1 VEVVF
6 RDIDEANFE
15 ECVELKV
22 REDQPFV
29 APNTYSI
36 AQSKIQPWWIIKAI
50 YAGEKMVGFAMYTID
65 DEKAELYLCR
75 FMIDQRYQGNGF
87 GRAALDI
94 LKSTAMN
101 ESGVKR
107 LRLSTEPNNHRGIRI
122 YENFG
127 FVDTGEMEDGEE
139 VFVLELNKD

>member
-1 VEVVF
+1 
-6 RDIDEANFE
+6 
-15 ECVELKV
+15 
-22 REDQPFV
+22 
-29 APNTYSI
+29 
-36 AQSKIQPWWIIKAI
+36 
-50 YAGEKMVGFAMYTID
+50 MVGFAMYTID